1 MPRNIN
7 MKFDIDMMHGVLL
20 AMLIVLYTIQL
31 KEDKKLQTQ
40 IDELKL
46 IIDNKFLSSMI
57 LDKEKLMPR

>member
-1 MPRNIN
+1 MLRNIN

-20 AMLIVLYTIQL
+20 AMLIALYTIQL
-31 KEDKKLQTQ
+31 KEDKRLQTQ

-57 LDKEKLMPR
+57 LDKENLMVR